1 MKPKLPAYLT
11 KPVNVDDSIRFLL
24 QRPVYEPDNG
34 ATPWYTEDIGLG
46 TPPEQKIRFMI
57 DTGTKNTWVTSSLC
71 TSDACKPHNK
81 FNPGASTTYQN
92 DGTPETISF
101 GAWGSMTVTPSK
113 DLILL
118 PAKDPLEVEFDMS
131 TNYTGQQ
138 FQELICDG
146 GIAIPSHLPVVS
158 PNSTEILNLLKQKDI
173 IEYTVASF
181 WYNQKTLK
189 GEVIFGGVDLS
200 KINTDTINVVN
211 LINFPSD
218 LECWLVNLDSMNG
231 LFRDGSTQ
239 NILTNVAF
247 ALDTGSSQF
256 KGDPKFIDAAKKVIT
271 NNGQY
276 PEKIVAPASVK
287 DYPYP
292 VLELVMNGISYKL
305 PPEKYFISVSE
316 TEWHLAF
323 HFLADCENEF
333 LVGTTFLESICT
345 IFDFDNRC
353 IVLAETKF

>member
-1 MKPKLPAYLT
+1 MKPQLPTYLT
-11 KPVNVDDSIRFLL
+11 KPVHADDIICFSL

-46 TPPEQKIRFMI
+46 TPPQQKLRFMI
-57 DTGTKNTWVTSSLC
+57 DTGTKNTWVTSNLC
-71 TSDACKPHNK
+71 TTDACKPHNK
-81 FNPGASTTYQN
+81 FDPAASTTWQN
-92 DGTPETISF
+92 DGASESIDF

-113 DLILL
+113 DLLSL
-118 PAKDPLEVEFDMS
+118 PGKDPLDVEFDMS
-131 TNYTGQQ
+131 TNYTGSQ
-138 FQELICDG
+138 FQELIPDG
-146 GIAIPSHLPVVS
+146 GIGIPSHIPTAS
-158 PNSTEILNLLKQKDI
+158 PTSTLVLNLLKQKGI

-181 WYNQKTLK
+181 WYNRKDLK

-200 KINTDTINVVN
+200 KIDPATINVLN
-211 LINFPSD
+211 MIDFPSD
-218 LECWLVNLDSMNG
+218 LECWLINLDSMNG
-231 LFRDGSTQ
+231 LFPDGSTQ
-239 NILTNVAF
+239 NMLTNVAF

-256 KGDPKFIDAAKKVIT
+256 KGDPKFIDACKKVIT

-276 PEKIVAPASVK
+276 PEKIKAPASVK

-292 VLELVMNGISYKL
+292 VLELVMNGVSYKL

-333 LVGTTFLESICT
+333 LVGTTFLETICT
-345 IFDFDNRC
+345 TFDFDNNC
-353 IVLAETKF
+353 IILAEPKF